1 MHKMLSCLHVLAACL
16 TDEEARLDEEKI
28 DELTKRQ
35 EHEKGRHSESSPV

>member
-1 MHKMLSCLHVLAACL
+1 LLTACL

-35 EHEKGRHSESSPV
+35 ELEKGRHSESSLN